1 MILNR
6 VKSKKSLPRYNTI
19 ELLIKLKTEHLEVL
33 LKKTYNLNT
42 KKTPK
47 MK

>member
-19 ELLIKLKTEHLEVL
+19 ELLIKLKTEHSRGTIKENIQF
-33 LKKTYNLNT
+33 KH
-42 KKTPK
+42 
-47 MK
+47 